1 MDGTLPKFS
10 FSKLQGVGGSNK
22 TPGLDGVDGIDLDH
36 NITQSIHIISNEGA
50 SNVLSSVELG
60 F

>member
-1 MDGTLPKFS
+1 MEHCLNFHFQNYKG
-10 FSKLQGVGGSNK
+10 GGGSNK

-36 NITQSIHIISNEGA
+36 NITQSIYIISNEGA

>member
-1 MDGTLPKFS
+1 MGAPIKPRGWL
-10 FSKLQGVGGSNK
+10 V
-22 TPGLDGVDGIDLDH
+22 GVDGMDLDH

>member
-1 MDGTLPKFS
+1 MEHCLNFHFQNYK
-10 FSKLQGVGGSNK
+10 VGGSNN
-22 TPGLDGVDGIDLDH
+22 TPGLDGVDDMDLDH

>member
-1 MDGTLPKFS
+1 M
-10 FSKLQGVGGSNK
+10 GSNI